1 MNLLAKQIDRE
12 QGDAGQILDQ
22 MVVAFLTA
30 LVRAF
35 LHRRG
40 RHRAKMQT

>member
-1 MNLLAKQIDRE
+1 
-12 QGDAGQILDQ
+12 

-30 LVRAF
+30 LVRAI

-40 RHRAKMQT
+40 RHRARMQT

>member
-1 MNLLAKQIDRE
+1 MNLQPKHINRE

-30 LVRAF
+30 LVRAI

-40 RHRAKMQT
+40 RHRARMQT

>member
-1 MNLLAKQIDRE
+1 MNFQSKHIDRE
-12 QGDAGQILDQ
+12 QGNAGQILDQ

-30 LVRAF
+30 LVRAI

-40 RHRAKMQT
+40 RHRARVQI

>member
-1 MNLLAKQIDRE
+1 MNLQAKPIDRE
-12 QGDAGQILDQ
+12 HGDAGQILDQ

-30 LVRAF
+30 LVRAI

-40 RHRAKMQT
+40 RHRARMQT